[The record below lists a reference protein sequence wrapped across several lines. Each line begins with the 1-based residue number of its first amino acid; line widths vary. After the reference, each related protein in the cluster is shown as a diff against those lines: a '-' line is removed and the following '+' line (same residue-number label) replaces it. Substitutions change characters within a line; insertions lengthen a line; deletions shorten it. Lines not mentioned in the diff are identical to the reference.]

1 MSGPLKTFQIS
12 ESGDES
18 AVSDAKACPSS
29 EKTQNS
35 QARIVD
41 KNRQLENFET
51 RGTADEHRDADSVQS
66 ESNSSRREDHGRA
79 IQARRQMKQGQ
90 RPGRD
95 GEAIARSGE
104 VQNRERP
111 TRNPQ
116 RKLYTKPKPSPHHI
130 TKRRFYKAKK
140 CRDHPTP
147 RTSRVVV
154 RSIYVKGRMATFL

>member
-29 EKTQNS
+29 EKTQNG
-35 QARIVD
+35 QARIGD
-41 KNRQLENFET
+41 RNRQLEIFET

-79 IQARRQMKQGQ
+79 IQALRQMKQGQ
-90 RPGRD
+90 RPGRE

-111 TRNPQ
+111 TRKPPAKTLHQ
-116 RKLYTKPKPSPHHI
+116 APTKPTPHHEMSI
-130 TKRRFYKAKK
+130 LQGEEM
-140 CRDHPTP
+140 
-147 RTSRVVV
+147 SRP
-154 RSIYVKGRMATFL
+154 SHTANL